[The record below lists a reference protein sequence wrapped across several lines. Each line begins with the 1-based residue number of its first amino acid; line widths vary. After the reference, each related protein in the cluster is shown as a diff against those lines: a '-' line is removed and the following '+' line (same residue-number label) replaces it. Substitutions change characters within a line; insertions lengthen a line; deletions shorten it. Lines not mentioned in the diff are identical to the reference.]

1 MSKFVKPLDHIF
13 TRTKIAKREVAFG
26 PFFLQVTSLANLISL
41 TNLDG
46 RGGGGVDKSERGTF
60 VNILLNSSKYCKEI
74 LQVYFEIIQ
83 DYFAC
88 LNPEM
93 NKVLWIQSF

>member
-13 TRTKIAKREVAFG
+13 TRTKIAEREVAFG
-26 PFFLQVTSLANLISL
+26 PFFLRVTSLTSLISL
-41 TNLDG
+41 TNLD
-46 RGGGGVDKSERGTF
+46 RGGGRGYKSERGTF
-60 VNILLNSSKYCKEI
+60 LNILLNSSKYCKEI
-74 LQVYFEIIQ
+74 LQVYFKIIQ

-93 NKVLWIQSF
+93 NKVLWIQ

>member
-13 TRTKIAKREVAFG
+13 TRTKIAEREVAFG
-26 PFFLQVTSLANLISL
+26 PFFLRVTSLTSLISL

-46 RGGGGVDKSERGTF
+46 GGDKSEQGNF
-60 VNILLNSSKYCKEI
+60 LNILLNSSKYCKEI
-74 LQVYFEIIQ
+74 LQVYFKIIQ

-88 LNPEM
+88 LNPEI
-93 NKVLWIQSF
+93 NKVLWIQCF

>member
-13 TRTKIAKREVAFG
+13 TRTKIAEREVAFG
-26 PFFLQVTSLANLISL
+26 PFFLQVTSLTSLVSL

-46 RGGGGVDKSERGTF
+46 GADKSERGAF
-60 VNILLNSSKYCKEI
+60 LNILLNSSKYCKEI
-74 LQVYFEIIQ
+74 LQVYFKIIQ

-93 NKVLWIQSF
+93 NKVLWIQ

>member
-1 MSKFVKPLDHIF
+1 M
-13 TRTKIAKREVAFG
+13 AFG
-26 PFFLQVTSLANLISL
+26 PFFLRVTSLTSLISL

-46 RGGGGVDKSERGTF
+46 GGDKSERGIF
-60 VNILLNSSKYCKEI
+60 LNILLNSSKYFEEI
-74 LQVYFEIIQ
+74 LQVYFKIIQ

-93 NKVLWIQSF
+93 NKVLWIQWF